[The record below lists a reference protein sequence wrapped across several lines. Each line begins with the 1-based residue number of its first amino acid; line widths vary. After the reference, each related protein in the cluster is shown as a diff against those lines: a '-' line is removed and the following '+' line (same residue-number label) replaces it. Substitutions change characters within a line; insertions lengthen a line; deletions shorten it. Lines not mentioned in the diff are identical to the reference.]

1 MGVERSFT
9 VVEAGGLPDYP
20 ISSNDRLDSHYFVT
34 WNLKRWRGSEFRRGA
49 YADPEVGFFGM
60 ELFWAAQDET
70 PIGTLPCD
78 DESLAFLLRMA
89 VPRWRELNSRVV
101 SPLHGWARVQCDNGQ
116 TRLAHPVV
124 TAIAL
129 EALGSKRRNDAK
141 HADDRMRKRLGT
153 IAGHLA
159 KSIPGGARL
168 AESEERLNAISD
180 WIEAAY
186 PGGSATVKRIREAIE
201 DLSSRV

>member
-1 MGVERSFT
+1 MGAKPVFS
-9 VVEAGGLPDYP
+9 VVSEDGLPDYP
-20 ISSNDRLDSHYFVT
+20 ISALDRLDSHYFVT
-34 WNLKRWRGSEFRRGA
+34 FNLKRWRGSEFRRGA
-49 YADPEVGFFGM
+49 YTDPEVGFFGM

-78 DESLAFLLRMA
+78 DESLAFLLRMPVA
-89 VPRWRELNSRVV
+89 RWRELSSRVV
-101 SPLHGWARVQCDNGQ
+101 TPLHGWQPVQCDNGQ
-116 TRLAHPVV
+116 RRLAHPVV
-124 TAIAL
+124 TAVAL

-159 KSIPGGARL
+159 KSIPGGARI

-186 PGGSATVKRIREAIE
+186 PGGSATLKRIREALE
-201 DLSSRV
+201 DLSSRG

>member
-1 MGVERSFT
+1 MGVKPVFS
-9 VVEAGGLPDYP
+9 VVSEDGLPDYP
-20 ISSNDRLDSHYFVT
+20 ISALDRLDSHYFVT
-34 WNLKRWRGSEFRRGA
+34 FNLKRWRGSEFRRGA
-49 YADPEVGFFGM
+49 YTDPEVGFFGM

-78 DESLAFLLRMA
+78 DESLAFLLRMPVA
-89 VPRWRELNSRVV
+89 RWRELSSRVV
-101 SPLHGWARVQCDNGQ
+101 TPLHGWQPVQCDNGQ
-116 TRLAHPVV
+116 RRLAHPVV
-124 TAIAL
+124 TAVAL

-159 KSIPGGARL
+159 KSIPGGARI

-186 PGGSATVKRIREAIE
+186 PGGSATLKRIREALE
-201 DLSSRV
+201 DLSSRG